1 VEHAAPLHAK
11 ILKAPH
17 HGSRTSSHPDFI
29 RAVGPKDVIVTS
41 GRFNPFHHPHPV
53 IVDRYRQHGATLW
66 RTDLQGAIRITT
78 NGIDTHITD
87 HKDL

>member
-1 VEHAAPLHAK
+1 VEHDAPLQAG

-29 RAVGPKDVIVTS
+29 RAVAPRDVIVSS
-41 GRFNPFHHPHPV
+41 GRFNVFHHPHPN
-53 IVDRYRQHGATLW
+53 IVDRYDQYGATLW
-66 RTDLQGAIRITT
+66 RTDLQGAIYITT
-78 NGIDTHITD
+78 DGTDTRITD